1 MVERRSPLVLSSTRA
16 TLRSVLNSFRP
27 DEIPGR
33 PDSIRRSVRLPAG
46 VLRWKRDGV
55 NDSKFDSL
63 DDSSLVGLSTQLL
76 KRLSINSG
84 SFVVINNIDI
94 GIQRVAQVVVLDP
107 PNKTL
112 EDSSVTSLPVSDS
125 LHTMLVF
132 PTFDTM
138 SQQLLDQEV
147 AYLSPMLAF
156 NLSLHMS
163 CLKSLVH
170 RGNEVLEK
178 YFVAK
183 FDEES
188 ASVAGESKIG
198 LDLEPVSE
206 VPGYASHLRVSF
218 VKIPECGTI
227 QSLVVSSS
235 FEDEERQG
243 LIDSA
248 LNKYFGTDRVLS
260 RGDVFRVCTEWNCGS
275 SICVQCG
282 QGLGSKEEDFI
293 YFKVVA
299 MEPSDERFLRVHH
312 SQTALVLGGTV
323 SCGLPPDLLV
333 SSSKANMPL
342 QVDTVNVL
350 ASVLSPPLCPS
361 ALSSKLRVAVLLHGL
376 PGCGKRTVVNYV
388 AKRLGLHVVEYSC
401 HSLLASSEKK
411 TSTALAQTF
420 NMARRYAPTILLLRH
435 FEVFKNLGSQDGS
448 QGDRVGVASEIAS
461 IIRELTEP
469 VSNGEYS
476 SMEENS
482 NSNSSVDEGG
492 KFRGHQVLLI
502 ASSESTE
509 GLSPTIRRCFS
520 HEIRMGSLN
529 DEQRSELLSQSLQD
543 VSQLLNTSSDEFVK
557 ELVGQTS
564 GFLPRDLRALVA
576 DAGANLFIS
585 KESETEKIDSLSGD
599 VDQSSQLG
607 NGSERLKAKDD
618 FTKALDR
625 SKKRNASAL
634 GAPKVPNVKWDD
646 VGGLEDVKSS
656 ILDTVQLPLLHKD
669 LFSSGLRKRSG
680 VLLYGPPGTGKT
692 LLAKAVAT
700 ECSLNFLSVKGP
712 ELINMYIGE
721 SEKNVRDIFE
731 KARSARPCVIFFDE
745 LDSLAPARGASGDSG
760 GVMDRVVSQMLAEI
774 DGLSDS
780 SQDLFII
787 GASNRPD
794 LIDPALL
801 RPGRFDKLLYVGVN
815 ADASYRERVLKAL
828 TRKFKLSEDVS
839 LYLVAKKCPSTFTG
853 ADMYALCADAW
864 FQAAKRKVLNSDSG
878 DDSIPEDDPD
888 SVVVE
893 FIDFIKMISVSSS
906 DARNEIGLGFGGGI
920 EEEEDMEMEEDEEEE
935 STHSYVSCVDPDVA
949 LSYIDEKL
957 ENVLGHF
964 QKDFEGGVSAENL
977 GAKYG
982 GYGSFLSMY
991 QRSPACKSP
1000 PQAQNQ
1006 VVGQSKC
1013 SDSPSKAGSTSK
1025 APPASSDVL
1034 AKMKNL
1040 VKSSNDSKQKPVTKT
1055 SPSSAPSN
1063 HKTLKLRIKV
1073 GSKSDLSLKN
1083 VTTYDGK
1090 QGLNMM
1096 PPSEVEEGL
1105 LIGTHDSPT
1114 KILMAMVSFP
1124 FHKDQLLSPLSDDL
1138 IQLGKKGNIMKDA
1151 LRCVKKEKLKY
1162 MPPPS
1167 NRLDGSHI
1175 VSDTDREVDKES
1187 CEELVS
1193 KTMKLPLL
1201 SCLSPSSIHRAKEID
1216 KISDSY
1222 VEGALRGM
1230 NNTDLDA
1237 ALMGSKPEL
1246 EDDVVAFPDQS
1257 VEGTES
1263 VNTRK
1268 DMEEGEHVDPVVKVS
1283 KTWNEEQ
1290 ILKPKLPKAQKSRKS
1305 SSRNGLRGKD
1315 AAVNVVNTN
1324 LPDKLQEDIGDSG
1337 ESKEQEQSSLVPK
1350 GKEEKLSEESAVK
1363 ESFNGVRNVEEAWKC
1378 EPDSK
1383 HPIKWSDLNKDGD
1396 NTKESVRS
1404 EVTNKHSVVIGME
1417 PERDLCKKPKT
1428 GKSRF
1433 SALDQP
1439 GSNKT
1444 MKDTDK
1450 PSPHEDRKRKQKEN
1464 KESGDCI
1471 RDAAVLEPS
1480 GEKVRKQ
1487 KRLKG
1492 SSCEGKEL
1500 PESCDRYR
1508 VVTQENGRDSASHQP
1523 LVHEAKGSLVDSL
1536 APSALDPPEL
1546 KSERISERDK
1556 PNDTDSSAGDTR
1568 KRCRDGEGYITM
1580 DKPGT
1585 TKKAAESLRDNK
1597 EGYCTESEPQQEK
1610 AKESR
1615 NKKRPARKVSMESNK
1630 EDSSREHQDPINKRD
1645 NTNSTKTK
1653 VMRHDDHV
1661 GSSPL
1666 KKEITSQAASNS
1678 IKEATDLK
1686 HIADR
1691 LKNAGNNHESIG
1703 FYFQAALKFLH
1714 GASLLESSGTEN
1726 ATHKSIVTSK
1736 HIYGSTAKLCKF
1748 CAHEYEKDKDMGAA
1762 ALAYKCM
1769 EVAYLRITYSSHGNI
1784 NRYKSEL
1791 EASLQVIPSGESPSF
1806 ASDGENPN
1814 KTLAAEKVA
1823 LSTPVRSSPKV
1834 TGNHVLSSGN
1844 NSSLSQLLTFS
1855 QNVSLAM
1862 DASRKA
1868 QTAFAVAKGKSS
1880 DTRYSSNG
1888 ITCIKRALDFSFQD
1902 MEKLVHAVRL
1912 AMESINR

>member
-1 MVERRSPLVLSSTRA
+1 MVERRTPLVLSSTRA
-16 TLRSVLNSFRP
+16 TLRSVLNSIRP

-46 VLRWKRDGV
+46 ILRWK

-84 SFVVINNIDI
+84 SFVVISNIDI
-94 GIQRVAQVVVLDP
+94 GIQRIAQVVVLDP
-107 PNKTL
+107 PPKKTL
-112 EDSSVTSLPVSDS
+112 EEDASSVTSLPVSDS
-125 LHTMLVF
+125 LHIMLVF

-138 SQQLLDQEV
+138 SQQLLEQEV

-170 RGNEVLEK
+170 RGSEVLEK

-188 ASVAGESKIG
+188 VVAGESKIG

-206 VPGYASHLRVSF
+206 APGYASHLRVSF

-260 RGDVFRVCTEWNCGS
+260 RGDVFRVCIEWNCGS
-275 SICVQCG
+275 SICVPCS

-299 MEPSDERFLRVHH
+299 MEPSNERFLRVNH
-312 SQTALVLGGTV
+312 SQTALVLGGLV
-323 SCGLPPDLLV
+323 SSGLPPDLLV
-333 SSSKANMPL
+333 SSSKVNMPL

-388 AKRLGLHVVEYSC
+388 ARRLGLHVVEYSC
-401 HSLLASSEKK
+401 HSLLASSEKQ

-420 NMARRYAPTILLLRH
+420 NMARRFAPTILLLRH

-461 IIRELTEP
+461 IIKELTEP
-469 VSNGEYS
+469 VYNGEYS
-476 SMEENS
+476 SMEEES
-482 NSNSSVDEGG
+482 NSNSSVDKVG

-502 ASSESTE
+502 ASAETTE

-529 DEQRSELLSQSLQD
+529 DEQRSELLSRSLQD

-557 ELVGQTS
+557 DLVGQTS

-607 NGSERLKAKDD
+607 NSSETLTAKDD
-618 FTKALDR
+618 FSKALDR

-893 FIDFIKMISVSSS
+893 FIDFIK
-906 DARNEIGLGFGGGI
+906 
-920 EEEEDMEMEEDEEEE
+920 
-935 STHSYVSCVDPDVA
+935 
-949 LSYIDEKL
+949 
-957 ENVLGHF
+957 
-964 QKDFEGGVSAENL
+964 
-977 GAKYG
+977 
-982 GYGSFLSMY
+982 
-991 QRSPACKSP
+991 
-1000 PQAQNQ
+1000 
-1006 VVGQSKC
+1006 
-1013 SDSPSKAGSTSK
+1013 
-1025 APPASSDVL
+1025 
-1034 AKMKNL
+1034 
-1040 VKSSNDSKQKPVTKT
+1040 
-1055 SPSSAPSN
+1055 
-1063 HKTLKLRIKV
+1063 
-1073 GSKSDLSLKN
+1073 
-1083 VTTYDGK
+1083 
-1090 QGLNMM
+1090 
-1096 PPSEVEEGL
+1096 
-1105 LIGTHDSPT
+1105 
-1114 KILMAMVSFP
+1114 AM
-1124 FHKDQLLSPLSDDL
+1124 DQ
-1138 IQLGKKGNIMKDA
+1138 
-1151 LRCVKKEKLKY
+1151 
-1162 MPPPS
+1162 
-1167 NRLDGSHI
+1167 
-1175 VSDTDREVDKES
+1175 
-1187 CEELVS
+1187 
-1193 KTMKLPLL
+1193 
-1201 SCLSPSSIHRAKEID
+1201 LSPSLSVTELKKYE
-1216 KISDSY
+1216 
-1222 VEGALRGM
+1222 ALR
-1230 NNTDLDA
+1230 
-1237 ALMGSKPEL
+1237 
-1246 EDDVVAFPDQS
+1246 DQF
-1257 VEGTES
+1257 EG
-1263 VNTRK
+1263 
-1268 DMEEGEHVDPVVKVS
+1268 
-1283 KTWNEEQ
+1283 
-1290 ILKPKLPKAQKSRKS
+1290 
-1305 SSRNGLRGKD
+1305 
-1315 AAVNVVNTN
+1315 
-1324 LPDKLQEDIGDSG
+1324 
-1337 ESKEQEQSSLVPK
+1337 
-1350 GKEEKLSEESAVK
+1350 
-1363 ESFNGVRNVEEAWKC
+1363 
-1378 EPDSK
+1378 
-1383 HPIKWSDLNKDGD
+1383 
-1396 NTKESVRS
+1396 
-1404 EVTNKHSVVIGME
+1404 
-1417 PERDLCKKPKT
+1417 
-1428 GKSRF
+1428 
-1433 SALDQP
+1433 
-1439 GSNKT
+1439 
-1444 MKDTDK
+1444 
-1450 PSPHEDRKRKQKEN
+1450 
-1464 KESGDCI
+1464 
-1471 RDAAVLEPS
+1471 
-1480 GEKVRKQ
+1480 
-1487 KRLKG
+1487 
-1492 SSCEGKEL
+1492 
-1500 PESCDRYR
+1500 
-1508 VVTQENGRDSASHQP
+1508 
-1523 LVHEAKGSLVDSL
+1523 
-1536 APSALDPPEL
+1536 
-1546 KSERISERDK
+1546 
-1556 PNDTDSSAGDTR
+1556 
-1568 KRCRDGEGYITM
+1568 
-1580 DKPGT
+1580 
-1585 TKKAAESLRDNK
+1585 
-1597 EGYCTESEPQQEK
+1597 
-1610 AKESR
+1610 
-1615 NKKRPARKVSMESNK
+1615 
-1630 EDSSREHQDPINKRD
+1630 
-1645 NTNSTKTK
+1645 
-1653 VMRHDDHV
+1653 
-1661 GSSPL
+1661 
-1666 KKEITSQAASNS
+1666 
-1678 IKEATDLK
+1678 
-1686 HIADR
+1686 
-1691 LKNAGNNHESIG
+1691 
-1703 FYFQAALKFLH
+1703 
-1714 GASLLESSGTEN
+1714 
-1726 ATHKSIVTSK
+1726 
-1736 HIYGSTAKLCKF
+1736 
-1748 CAHEYEKDKDMGAA
+1748 
-1762 ALAYKCM
+1762 
-1769 EVAYLRITYSSHGNI
+1769 
-1784 NRYKSEL
+1784 
-1791 EASLQVIPSGESPSF
+1791 
-1806 ASDGENPN
+1806 
-1814 KTLAAEKVA
+1814 
-1823 LSTPVRSSPKV
+1823 RSS
-1834 TGNHVLSSGN
+1834 
-1844 NSSLSQLLTFS
+1844 
-1855 QNVSLAM
+1855 
-1862 DASRKA
+1862 
-1868 QTAFAVAKGKSS
+1868 
-1880 DTRYSSNG
+1880 
-1888 ITCIKRALDFSFQD
+1888 
-1902 MEKLVHAVRL
+1902 
-1912 AMESINR
+1912 